1 LFEIRRTGIGRGG
14 FQAMVDQALIRRY
27 LRLRLELEPECVE
40 DSQGSVEFGPRLSV
54 QRSLFL
60 RRRVTGMPDHVI
72 STHKTLITRGL
83 FKPPG
88 DYGDER

>member
-1 LFEIRRTGIGRGG
+1 
-14 FQAMVDQALIRRY
+14 MVDQALIRRY
-27 LRLRLELEPECVE
+27 PRLRLELEPECVE
-40 DSQGSVEFGPRLSV
+40 GSEDSVEFGPRLSV

-60 RRRVTGMPDHVI
+60 CRPVAGVPDHVL
-72 STHKTLITRGL
+72 STHKRLITRDL

>member
-1 LFEIRRTGIGRGG
+1 
-14 FQAMVDQALIRRY
+14 MVDQALIRRY
-27 LRLRLELEPECVE
+27 PRLRLEFEPECVE
-40 DSQGSVEFGPRLSV
+40 GSEDSVELGPRLSV

-60 RRRVTGMPDHVI
+60 RRKVTGMRDHVI
-72 STHKTLITRGL
+72 STHKQLITRGL